1 MAELKVPEALLVN
14 VTVPVGVMLVPDD
27 VSVAVAVHVVCA
39 VTGTDEGVQLMVV
52 LVERWVAVRL
62 KLFELPRCSASPP

>member
-1 MAELKVPEALLVN
+1 MVELKVPEALLVN

-52 LVERWVAVRL
+52 LVER
-62 KLFELPRCSASPP
+62 